1 MCYKIIICKIFKQK
15 TYSFILWVHLKSVS
29 LHLKKR
35 KIMNN
40 HALHIILLSNIIL
53 LANAGGSEYCA

>member
-1 MCYKIIICKIFKQK
+1 VGSSEKRIFA
-15 TYSFILWVHLKSVS
+15 SE
-29 LHLKKR
+29 KR